1 MHLAGAFRIPSLI
14 LLGPW
19 YKSATLHADQWGY
32 PEGTVLGREVSEGQ
46 LSVLS
51 AEEAYEVFR
60 KQIVRRNETLRE

>member
-1 MHLAGAFRIPSLI
+1 MHALSRGIQDSIAHPTWSLVQERHT
-14 LLGPW
+14 PRRPV
-19 YKSATLHADQWGY
+19 GY

-60 KQIVRRNETLRE
+60 KQIVRRNETLR